1 VELPGTKDEV
11 ALSNSKGADEVRT
24 LSPRGADP
32 DGEKRLLEACRR
44 GDLDAFDR
52 LLSLHQDAVYRT
64 ALRLMGDP
72 EEAFDLAQDV
82 LLTAFRKIEQFRGE
96 SRFATWLYRITVNLA
111 RNRWKSAARKPV
123 ILSLDTG
130 ADPPGEEET
139 PKTLEVPDKTQTP
152 RDAAAGREM
161 IAALEREIA
170 NLPEVYREVIV
181 LRHIEDL
188 SYEEIAQALD
198 ANLGTIKSRLARAR
212 ELLRSALGPALDDF
226 LGQESQRSE

>member
-1 VELPGTKDEV
+1 MELPGTKDEV

-24 LSPRGADP
+24 PSPREADP
-32 DGEKRLLEACRR
+32 QGERRLLEACRR

-96 SRFATWLYRITVNLA
+96 ARFATWLYRITVNLA
-111 RNRWKSAARKPV
+111 RNRWKSASRKPV
-123 ILSLDTG
+123 VLSLDSG

-139 PKTLEVPDKTQTP
+139 PKTLEVPDESQNP
-152 RDAAAGREM
+152 REAAAGHEL
-161 IAALEREIA
+161 IGALERELA
-170 NLPEVYREVIV
+170 RLPEVYREAIV
-181 LRHIEDL
+181 LRHVEDL
-188 SYEEIAQALD
+188 SYEEIARTLD
-198 ANLGTIKSRLARAR
+198 TSLGTIKSRLARAR
-212 ELLRSALGPALDDF
+212 ELLRNALGPALDEF
-226 LGQESQRSE
+226 LGQESHGPE